1 MLAVAVPVRERPI
14 VIELPP
20 GTIRSL
26 KDLNV
31 VSLMA
36 FICAEFA
43 VEYLKPFVERIV
55 STFETSLASV
65 PVPLKRRTGTA
76 VVVAAVAV
84 GSVVVDPAVVDPV
97 VVDPVVVDPLV
108 VDPAVVDPVVVD
120 PAVVDPDVV
129 DPVLV
134 DPVVVDPVVVDP
146 VVVDP
151 VVVDPVVV
159 DPAVVDPDVVD
170 PGNGTGAALAGVPIA
185 DPCDPHAVKA
195 TGIRTANPKIATRFS
210 FSAEIENETTGPS

>member
-1 MLAVAVPVRERPI
+1 MLVVAVSVREWPI

-43 VEYLKPFVERIV
+43 VEYLRPFVERIV

-97 VVDPVVVDPLV
+97 VVDPVVVDP
-108 VDPAVVDPVVVD
+108 
-120 PAVVDPDVV
+120 
-129 DPVLV
+129 
-134 DPVVVDPVVVDP
+134 
-146 VVVDP
+146 

-159 DPAVVDPDVVD
+159 DPAVVDPVVVD

-185 DPCDPHAVKA
+185 DPGVPHAVKA
-195 TGIRTANPKIATRFS
+195 TGIRAASPKIATRFS
-210 FSAEIENETTGPS
+210 FSAEIENETTDPS

>member
-1 MLAVAVPVRERPI
+1 MLVVAVSVREWPI

-43 VEYLKPFVERIV
+43 VEYLRPFVERIV

-65 PVPLKRRTGTA
+65 PVALKRRTETA

-97 VVDPVVVDPLV
+97 VLDPVVVDPGV
-108 VDPAVVDPVVVD
+108 VHRPVGPPA
-120 PAVVDPDVV
+120 
-129 DPVLV
+129 
-134 DPVVVDPVVVDP
+134 
-146 VVVDP
+146 
-151 VVVDPVVV
+151 
-159 DPAVVDPDVVD
+159 
-170 PGNGTGAALAGVPIA
+170 GG
-185 DPCDPHAVKA
+185 
-195 TGIRTANPKIATRFS
+195 
-210 FSAEIENETTGPS
+210 

>member
-1 MLAVAVPVRERPI
+1 MLAVAESVRERPI

-43 VEYLKPFVERIV
+43 VEYLRPFVERIV

-97 VVDPVVVDPLV
+97 VVAPVVVDPAVVHPAVVDPAVVDPAV
-108 VDPAVVDPVVVD
+108 VDPAVVDPVVVE
-120 PAVVDPDVV
+120 
-129 DPVLV
+129 
-134 DPVVVDPVVVDP
+134 
-146 VVVDP
+146 P

-159 DPAVVDPDVVD
+159 DPAVVDPAVVD
-170 PGNGTGAALAGVPIA
+170 PGNGTGAALAGVPIP
-185 DPCDPHAVKA
+185 DPGVPHAVKA
-195 TGIRTANPKIATRFS
+195 TGIRAASPKIATRFS
-210 FSAEIENETTGPS
+210 FSAEIENETTDPS

>member
-1 MLAVAVPVRERPI
+1 MLVVAVSVREWPI

-43 VEYLKPFVERIV
+43 VEYLRPFVERIV

-97 VVDPVVVDPLV
+97 VVDPVVVDP
-108 VDPAVVDPVVVD
+108 AVVDPV
-120 PAVVDPDVV
+120 
-129 DPVLV
+129 
-134 DPVVVDPVVVDP
+134 
-146 VVVDP
+146 
-151 VVVDPVVV
+151 
-159 DPAVVDPDVVD
+159 VVD

-185 DPCDPHAVKA
+185 APGVLHTVQA
-195 TGIRTANPKIATRFS
+195 TGIRAASPKIATRFS
-210 FSAEIENETTGPS
+210 FSAEIENETTDPS

>member
-1 MLAVAVPVRERPI
+1 MLVVAVSVREWPI

-43 VEYLKPFVERIV
+43 VEYLRPFVERIV

-76 VVVAAVAV
+76 VVVTPAV
-84 GSVVVDPAVVDPV
+84 GHPAVVDPAVVDP
-97 VVDPVVVDPLV
+97 
-108 VDPAVVDPVVVD
+108 A
-120 PAVVDPDVV
+120 
-129 DPVLV
+129 
-134 DPVVVDPVVVDP
+134 VVDPVVVDP

-159 DPAVVDPDVVD
+159 DPAVVDPVVVD

-185 DPCDPHAVKA
+185 DPGVPHAVKA
-195 TGIRTANPKIATRFS
+195 TGIRAASPKIATRFS
-210 FSAEIENETTGPS
+210 FSAEIENETTDPS

>member
-1 MLAVAVPVRERPI
+1 MLVVAVSVREWPI

-43 VEYLKPFVERIV
+43 VEYLRPFVERIV

-84 GSVVVDPAVVDPV
+84 GSVVVDP
-97 VVDPVVVDPLV
+97 
-108 VDPAVVDPVVVD
+108 
-120 PAVVDPDVV
+120 
-129 DPVLV
+129 
-134 DPVVVDPVVVDP
+134 

-159 DPAVVDPDVVD
+159 DPAVVDPVVVD

-185 DPCDPHAVKA
+185 DPGVPHAVKA
-195 TGIRTANPKIATRFS
+195 TGIRAASPKIATRFS
-210 FSAEIENETTGPS
+210 FSAEIENETTDPS

>member
-1 MLAVAVPVRERPI
+1 

-26 KDLNV
+26 KDRNV

-65 PVPLKRRTGTA
+65 PVPLKRGTGTA
-76 VVVAAVAV
+76 DVVAAVAV

-97 VVDPVVVDPLV
+97 G

-120 PAVVDPDVV
+120 AVVVDPAVVDPAV
-129 DPVLV
+129 V

-159 DPAVVDPDVVD
+159 DP
-170 PGNGTGAALAGVPIA
+170 GNGTGAALAGVPIA
-185 DPCDPHAVKA
+185 DPCVPQAVKA
-195 TGIRTANPKIATRFS
+195 TGIRTTNPKIATRFS

>member
-1 MLAVAVPVRERPI
+1 
-14 VIELPP
+14 
-20 GTIRSL
+20 
-26 KDLNV
+26 
-31 VSLMA
+31 MA
-36 FICAEFA
+36 FICAEFT
-43 VEYLKPFVERIV
+43 VEYLRPFVERIV

-84 GSVVVDPAVVDPV
+84 GSVVGDPAVVDPV
-97 VVDPVVVDPLV
+97 VVDPVVVDPAV
-108 VDPAVVDPVVVD
+108 VDPAVVDPAVVD
-120 PAVVDPDVV
+120 PAVVDPAVVDPAVVDPAVV

-151 VVVDPVVV
+151 
-159 DPAVVDPDVVD
+159 AVVEPVVVD

-195 TGIRTANPKIATRFS
+195 IGIRTANPKIATRFS

>member
-1 MLAVAVPVRERPI
+1 MLVVAVSVREWPI

-43 VEYLKPFVERIV
+43 VEYLRPFVERIV

-97 VVDPVVVDPLV
+97 VVDPVVVDPVV
-108 VDPAVVDPVVVD
+108 VDPAVVDPV
-120 PAVVDPDVV
+120 
-129 DPVLV
+129 
-134 DPVVVDPVVVDP
+134 
-146 VVVDP
+146 
-151 VVVDPVVV
+151 
-159 DPAVVDPDVVD
+159 VVD

-185 DPCDPHAVKA
+185 DPGVPHAVKA
-195 TGIRTANPKIATRFS
+195 TGIRAASPKIATRFS
-210 FSAEIENETTGPS
+210 FSAEIENETTDPS

>member
-1 MLAVAVPVRERPI
+1 
-14 VIELPP
+14 
-20 GTIRSL
+20 
-26 KDLNV
+26 
-31 VSLMA
+31 MA

-43 VEYLKPFVERIV
+43 VEYLRPFVERIV
-55 STFETSLASV
+55 STFATSLASV

-84 GSVVVDPAVVDPV
+84 GSVVGDPAVADPVVVDPV
-97 VVDPVVVDPLV
+97 VVDPVVVDPAV
-108 VDPAVVDPVVVD
+108 VDPAVVDPGVGD
-120 PAVVDPDVV
+120 PGVGDPGVG
-129 DPVLV
+129 DPG
-134 DPVVVDPVVVDP
+134 VVDP

-159 DPAVVDPDVVD
+159 DPAVVEPVVVD

-210 FSAEIENETTGPS
+210 FSAEIEENETTGPS

>member
-1 MLAVAVPVRERPI
+1 MLAVAESVRERPI

-43 VEYLKPFVERIV
+43 VEYLRPFVERIV

-97 VVDPVVVDPLV
+97 VVDPVVVDPAVVDPAVVDPAVVDPAV
-108 VDPAVVDPVVVD
+108 VDPAVVDPVVVE
-120 PAVVDPDVV
+120 
-129 DPVLV
+129 
-134 DPVVVDPVVVDP
+134 
-146 VVVDP
+146 P

-159 DPAVVDPDVVD
+159 DPAVVDPVVVD
-170 PGNGTGAALAGVPIA
+170 PGNGTGAALAGVPIP
-185 DPCDPHAVKA
+185 DPGVPHAVKA
-195 TGIRTANPKIATRFS
+195 TGIRAASPKIATRFS
-210 FSAEIENETTGPS
+210 FSAEIENETTDPS

>member
-1 MLAVAVPVRERPI
+1 
-14 VIELPP
+14 
-20 GTIRSL
+20 
-26 KDLNV
+26 
-31 VSLMA
+31 MA

-43 VEYLKPFVERIV
+43 VEYLRLFVERIV

-76 VVVAAVAV
+76 DHMAAVAV
-84 GSVVVDPAVVDPV
+84 GAVVVDPAVVDPV
-97 VVDPVVVDPLV
+97 VVDPVVVDPV
-108 VDPAVVDPVVVD
+108 VVDPVVVD
-120 PAVVDPDVV
+120 PVV
-129 DPVLV
+129 V

-159 DPAVVDPDVVD
+159 DPAVVDPAVVD
-170 PGNGTGAALAGVPIA
+170 PGNGTGPALAGVPMA
-185 DPCDPHAVKA
+185 DPCVPHAVKA
-195 TGIRTANPKIATRFS
+195 TGIRAANPKIATRFS

>member
-1 MLAVAVPVRERPI
+1 MLAVAESVRERPI

-43 VEYLKPFVERIV
+43 VEYLRPFVERIV

-97 VVDPVVVDPLV
+97 VVDPVVVDPAV
-108 VDPAVVDPVVVD
+108 VDPAVVDPAVVD
-120 PAVVDPDVV
+120 PAVVDPA
-129 DPVLV
+129 
-134 DPVVVDPVVVDP
+134 VVDPVVVDP

-159 DPAVVDPDVVD
+159 DPAVVDPVVVD

-185 DPCDPHAVKA
+185 DPGVPHAVKA
-195 TGIRTANPKIATRFS
+195 TGIRAASPKIATRFS
-210 FSAEIENETTGPS
+210 FSAEIENETTDPS

>member
-1 MLAVAVPVRERPI
+1 LAVAVPVRERPI

-43 VEYLKPFVERIV
+43 VEYLRLFVERIV

-76 VVVAAVAV
+76 DHMAAVAV
-84 GSVVVDPAVVDPV
+84 GAVVVDPA
-97 VVDPVVVDPLV
+97 
-108 VDPAVVDPVVVD
+108 
-120 PAVVDPDVV
+120 
-129 DPVLV
+129 
-134 DPVVVDPVVVDP
+134 VVDP

-159 DPAVVDPDVVD
+159 DPAVVDPAVVDPAVVDPVVVDPVVVDPAVVDPVVVDPVVVDPAVVDPVVVD
-170 PGNGTGAALAGVPIA
+170 PGNGTGAALAGFPIA
-185 DPCDPHAVKA
+185 DPCVPHAVKA
-195 TGIRTANPKIATRFS
+195 MGIRTANPKIATRFS

>member
-1 MLAVAVPVRERPI
+1 MLAVAESVRERPI

-43 VEYLKPFVERIV
+43 VEYLRPFVERIV

-97 VVDPVVVDPLV
+97 VWDPAVLDPAVCDPAVLDPAV
-108 VDPAVVDPVVVD
+108 VDPAVVDPVVVE
-120 PAVVDPDVV
+120 
-129 DPVLV
+129 
-134 DPVVVDPVVVDP
+134 
-146 VVVDP
+146 P

-159 DPAVVDPDVVD
+159 DPAVVDPVVVD
-170 PGNGTGAALAGVPIA
+170 PGNGTGAALAGVPIP
-185 DPCDPHAVKA
+185 DPGVPHAVKA
-195 TGIRTANPKIATRFS
+195 TGIRAASPKIATRFS
-210 FSAEIENETTGPS
+210 FSAEIENETTDPS